1 MKWLTSW
8 VVGKATEDI
17 LKNTFGITERSKRKH
32 VVREVKKMIRNP
44 KHEPVALGGFASV
57 GAALLAAFGLELDGE
72 HLAIT
77 ISTVIVLVSFIQR
90 KLVSP
95 VSKKDQG

>member
-1 MKWLTSW
+1 MGLTSW

-44 KHEPVALGGFASV
+44 KHEPVALGGFAGV
-57 GAALLAAFGLELDGE
+57 GAAIFAAFGLELSPAD
-72 HLAIT
+72 LALT
-77 ISTVIVLVSFIQR
+77 VSTVITVITFIQR

-95 VSKKDQG
+95 TAKKD